1 MQGKSHISQ
10 ITGIP
15 CKTGHIKRYDATNE
29 VLNIKNIENLCV
41 ITSFFGAVS
50 LKIKYMCRIEET
62 NEGGF
67 TVFIDNKY
75 MIVRRFEEYMD
86 VMISK
91 NTV

>member
-1 MQGKSHISQ
+1 M
-10 ITGIP
+10 
-15 CKTGHIKRYDATNE
+15 
-29 VLNIKNIENLCV
+29 CV

-91 NTV
+91 NTVR

>member
-1 MQGKSHISQ
+1 M
-10 ITGIP
+10 
-15 CKTGHIKRYDATNE
+15 
-29 VLNIKNIENLCV
+29 CV

-91 NTV
+91 NTVWMSGTLHCKCSTQMI

>member
-1 MQGKSHISQ
+1 
-10 ITGIP
+10 
-15 CKTGHIKRYDATNE
+15 
-29 VLNIKNIENLCV
+29 
-41 ITSFFGAVS
+41 
-50 LKIKYMCRIEET
+50 MCRIEET

-91 NTV
+91 NTVWWVELCIANVPLKWYEFLS